1 MYTNGSIICVVDDD
15 LNVRR
20 ALRRLLK
27 SMGFKVEIFGSGPDF
42 LARCQVS
49 NCGCLLLDIRM
60 PGMSGFDLW
69 EQLVDSDC
77 DIPVIFM
84 TAYGDTRMRER
95 AMAGKAVA
103 YLQKPLDDRS
113 LLDAIYSALERG
125 TQKQNFSEC
134 CSA

>member
-20 ALRRLLK
+20 ALGRLLK
-27 SMGFKVEIFGSGPDF
+27 SMGFKVEIFESGPDF
-42 LARCQVS
+42 LARGQAD

-69 EQLVDSDC
+69 EQLACSGC

-84 TAYGDTRMRER
+84 TAYGDPRTRER
-95 AMAGKAVA
+95 AMAGEAVA
-103 YLQKPLDDRS
+103 HLQKPLDDRS

-125 TQKQNFSEC
+125 THKQNFGKC
-134 CSA
+134 C